1 VLKEDERT
9 HQTVSPFLF
18 FHLRNKMSNETNDA
32 PQITVEDQNE
42 VSSRSLATDFA
53 NQIAFNQEGGGA
65 NEGSN
70 QPTNSASASVVKD
83 WALLKDPVVHNERL
97 DKIRNKKGYVIDMD
111 GVIYHGTKLLPGAK
125 ELVDFLNR
133 NNKKYLFLTNNSAP
147 TPREL
152 QQKLSRLGIEV
163 TEDHFFTAGQ
173 ATAYFLASQQ
183 PNGGTCYV
191 IGEPGLAY
199 ALYDKGFFMND
210 HNPDYVILGEGPSY
224 NYEKLSKAV
233 QLVQRG
239 AKLIATNLDVENLDS
254 KGNKIPSCG
263 AFAACVELVTKT
275 KAFFCGKPSA
285 LIMRYAQRV
294 LGLSRLETCIIGD
307 RMDTD
312 IVAGISSEIDPV
324 LVLSGVTSMEELS
337 QFAYRPFVILGGV
350 YEIPNEDEKHIVSE
364 SDMEAASR
372 RASFL

>member
-1 VLKEDERT
+1 
-9 HQTVSPFLF
+9 
-18 FHLRNKMSNETNDA
+18 MSNETNDA

-53 NQIAFNQEGGGA
+53 NQVALTQEGGGA

-83 WALLKDPVVHNERL
+83 WALLKDPVIHNERL

-111 GVIYHGTKLLPGAK
+111 GGTKLLPGAK

>member
-1 VLKEDERT
+1 MSESERT
-9 HQTVSPFLF
+9 VPETIVNPPSPRDESVSRDLAMEFAAKLSGSGTATPQQQQVSP
-18 FHLRNKMSNETNDA
+18 
-32 PQITVEDQNE
+32 
-42 VSSRSLATDFA
+42 
-53 NQIAFNQEGGGA
+53 
-65 NEGSN
+65 
-70 QPTNSASASVVKD
+70 SVQKD
-83 WALLKDPVVHNERL
+83 WALLRDPVYHNERL
-97 DKIRNKKGYVIDMD
+97 DKIRDKKGYIIDMD

-125 ELVDFLNR
+125 ELVDFLHK
-133 NNKKYLFLTNNSAP
+133 NNKQFLFLTNNSAP

-152 QQKLSRLGIEV
+152 KQKLQRLGIDV

-173 ATAYFLASQQ
+173 ATALFLSSQM
-183 PNGGTCYV
+183 PEGGTVYC

-199 ALYDKGFFMND
+199 ALYEKGFFMND
-210 HNPDYVILGEGPSY
+210 HNPDYVVLGEGSSY
-224 NYEKLSKAV
+224 NYENLTKAV
-233 QLVQRG
+233 QLVGQG

-263 AFAACVELVTKT
+263 AFAACIEVITKT

-312 IVAGISSEIDPV
+312 IAAGITSEIDPV
-324 LVLSGVTSMEELS
+324 LVLSGVTAMEDLA
-337 QFAYRPFVILGGV
+337 QFAYRPYVILGGV
-350 YEIPNEDEKHIVSE
+350 YEIPNDNQKHMVSQQ
-364 SDMEAASR
+364 DLDEAAR

>member
-1 VLKEDERT
+1 MSEEQKTPEIRT
-9 HQTVSPFLF
+9 PSI
-18 FHLRNKMSNETNDA
+18 DA
-32 PQITVEDQNE
+32 INPEEESI
-42 VSSRSLATDFA
+42 SRDLAADFA
-53 NQIAFNQEGGGA
+53 HNLTTRDHGMDHKQRE
-65 NEGSN
+65 
-70 QPTNSASASVVKD
+70 NSASVQKD
-83 WALLKDPVVHNERL
+83 WALLKNPKIHNERL
-97 DKIRNKKGYVIDMD
+97 EQIRQKKGYIIDMD

-125 ELVDFLNR
+125 ELVDFLNK

-173 ATAYFLASQQ
+173 ATAYFLSSQS

-199 ALYDKGFFMND
+199 SLYDKGFFMND

-233 QLVQRG
+233 QLVQQG

-263 AFAACVELVTKT
+263 AFTACVELVTRT

-324 LVLSGVTSMEELS
+324 LVLSGVTSMEELAL
-337 QFAYRPFVILGGV
+337 FAYRPYLILGGV
-350 YEIPNEDEKHIVSE
+350 YEIPSDDKKHIISE

-372 RASFL
+372 RASYL

>member
-1 VLKEDERT
+1 MSDNPEIRTTQAGDPAADES
-9 HQTVSPFLF
+9 VSRDL
-18 FHLRNKMSNETNDA
+18 A
-32 PQITVEDQNE
+32 QN
-42 VSSRSLATDFA
+42 FA
-53 NQIAFNQEGGGA
+53 NSLNTDAGSSGGA
-65 NEGSN
+65 GLGRS
-70 QPTNSASASVVKD
+70 NSASIQKD
-83 WALLKDPVVHNERL
+83 WALLRDPVIHNERL
-97 DKIRNKKGYVIDMD
+97 DAIRQKKGYIIDMD

-125 ELVDFLNR
+125 ELVEFLNR

-173 ATAYFLASQQ
+173 ATAEFCHSQL
-183 PNGGTCYV
+183 PSGGTCYV

-233 QLVQRG
+233 QLVQNG

-263 AFAACVELVTKT
+263 AFAACVELVTRT

-324 LVLSGVTSMEELS
+324 LVLSGVTSMDELTA
-337 QFAYRPFVILGGV
+337 FAYRPYLILGGV
-350 YEIPNEDEKHIVSE
+350 YEIPTEDEKHAVSE

>member
-1 VLKEDERT
+1 
-9 HQTVSPFLF
+9 
-18 FHLRNKMSNETNDA
+18 MSNPEIRTPEDAAETD
-32 PQITVEDQNE
+32 EFL
-42 VSSRSLATDFA
+42 SRDLATEFA
-53 NQIAFNQEGGGA
+53 NNLNMQDMGGS
-65 NEGSN
+65 EK
-70 QPTNSASASVVKD
+70 QQSASNAKD
-83 WALLKDPVVHNERL
+83 WALLKNPKIHNERL
-97 DKIRNKKGYVIDMD
+97 EAIRHKKGYVIDMD

-125 ELVDFLNR
+125 ELVEFLNH

-173 ATAYFLASQQ
+173 ATAEFLSSQS

-210 HNPDYVILGEGPSY
+210 HNPDYVVLGEGPSY

-233 QLVQRG
+233 QLVCNG

-263 AFAACVELVTKT
+263 AFTACVELVTRT

-337 QFAYRPFVILGGV
+337 LFAYRPYLILGGV
-350 YEIPNEDEKHIVSE
+350 YEIPTESKDNKHTVSE

-372 RASFL
+372 RASYL